1 MNYEEKRQVYLAI
14 SQLLADAGLN
24 QHTIK
29 EMVEKEVYNKV
40 DREVKNII
48 QRLNEQCYSGNYV
61 EEQIKKKIRN
71 DIYGTKSVTEELVKE
86 ELKNRI
92 IKVVIDK
99 CDNGEE

>member
-48 QRLNEQCYSGNYV
+48 QGLNEQCYSGNYIG
-61 EEQIKKKIRN
+61 EQIMKRITN
-71 DIYGTKSVTEELVKE
+71 DYVTKSIIETSVKE

-92 IKVVIDK
+92 IKVVLDK
-99 CDNGEE
+99 CDNGEG